1 TRESSLRWQAAAGPV
16 GRHADPLGLDAVHDY
31 FSELYWQKGEAARDA
46 ARVGERVGILPAI
59 SERASDLAFP
69 FKSIAEAFRMIDD

>member
-1 TRESSLRWQAAAGPV
+1 
-16 GRHADPLGLDAVHDY
+16 
-31 FSELYWQKGEAARDA
+31 A

-69 FKSIAEAFRMIDD
+69 FKSIAEAFRMIDDVMEPVIVPWCAHEGDREAEDLLARIAQQSKPSGRDLRRL